1 MSQAAARRT
10 LPRLERIRRRRDFLR
25 VQRGGVRVGGRYMTL
40 VALPNTLVK
49 SRLGIVAPRRLGGAV
64 WRNRSKRV
72 IRELF
77 RHEKPAGG
85 LDLVVLPRRDF
96 LDAPFAALV
105 DDYRGVLRRQLR
117 NHPTL
122 HG

>member
-25 VQRGGVRVGGRYMTL
+25 VQSGGVRAGGRYMTL

-96 LDAPFAALV
+96 LDVPFAALV

>member
-25 VQRGGVRVGGRYMTL
+25 IQHGGVRVGGRYMTL

-96 LDAPFAALV
+96 LDATFAALV